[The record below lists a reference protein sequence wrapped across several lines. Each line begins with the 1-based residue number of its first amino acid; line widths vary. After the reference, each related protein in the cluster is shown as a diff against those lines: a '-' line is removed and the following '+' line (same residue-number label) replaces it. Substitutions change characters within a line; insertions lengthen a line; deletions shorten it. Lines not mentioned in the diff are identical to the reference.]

1 MSVRIPNPVPISPR
15 RTAQRAA
22 RRRVGV
28 ALAST
33 LALLAALFGAVPATS
48 TPAGATPLVQ
58 GSVAQYGV
66 AKQQNLPVTMADG
79 TVLRVDV
86 YTPATTGTTTPA
98 TGSFPVLLT
107 QTPYGKGSTEAEL
120 SWFVQRGYIAVAADV
135 RGTGTSAGSWSPWA
149 PKEAQDGAELVTW
162 AAALPHADGKVGL
175 NGGSYAGINQIMTA
189 ASVGPNSPVKAI
201 FPLVAGNDLYREL
214 ATMGG
219 IPDAEFMSFW
229 LTYTGIAHLSA
240 PLAEAL
246 RQGSTQNILDTLA
259 LELQHLGGVA
269 SANLPILTGLLGG
282 GEQAYDGTFWQQRR
296 PADLLAGVVANGVPA
311 FLVGGWYDLFQRG
324 ALMNYAGLQN
334 AWAGRPVGAPMI
346 AGQPVTDRYQLLMGP
361 WYHDP
366 RQDPTLD
373 LPGLQLRWYDK
384 WLKGIDTGITGG
396 ADPNP
401 LHVKELGSNR
411 WLDTRTYPFAGA
423 DPTRLYLDQGRT
435 GSAPASANDGL
446 LTPNAPTGNGS
457 EWISWTANNSPCT
470 RSTAQW
476 LGGFLKDPACTDSN
490 TARESGPNSLVYT
503 TAPMT
508 ETKVLAGPIGA
519 TLYAQSNTP
528 ETHWVVTVTDVA
540 PDGSSVP
547 LSSGAL
553 AGSHRALDPART
565 WYAPDGST
573 LMPYHPSTQ
582 TTTTSV
588 QPNQVTRYDVE
599 VFPTFAS
606 IAPGHRI
613 RVNVTTADTPHLAA
627 TLTQTPGLLAGI
639 WQLKSGP
646 ANPSSVTI
654 PLASATAFGTPCTSV
669 CP

>member
-1 MSVRIPNPVPISPR
+1 MSVHIR
-15 RTAQRAA
+15 RQRATRQVAA
-22 RRRVGV
+22 RRRLVVSLGSV
-28 ALAST
+28 
-33 LALLAALFGAVPATS
+33 LALVAALFGAVPAGS
-48 TPAGATPLVQ
+48 TPAAATPLVQ

-66 AKQQNLPVTMADG
+66 ATQLNVPVTMADG
-79 TVLRVDV
+79 TVLRADV
-86 YTPATTGTTTPA
+86 RTPAAAGTTTPA
-98 TGSFPVLLT
+98 AGSFPVLLT
-107 QTPYGKGSTEAEL
+107 QTPYGRGSVEAEL
-120 SWFVQRGYIAVAADV
+120 SWFTQRGYITVSADV

-149 PKEAQDGAELVTW
+149 PIEGQDGAALANW

-175 NGGSYAGINQIMTA
+175 YGGSYAGINQIMTA
-189 ASVGPNSPVKAI
+189 AAVGPNSPIKAI

-214 ATMGG
+214 VTMGG
-219 IPDAEFMSFW
+219 IPDSQFMSFW
-229 LTYTGIAHLSA
+229 LTYTGISHMTA

-246 RQGSTQNILDTLA
+246 REGSTQNILDTLT
-259 LELQHLGGVA
+259 LEIQHLGGVA
-269 SANLPILTGLLGG
+269 QSNLPILTGLLGG
-282 GEQAYDGTFWQQRR
+282 GAQAYDGTFWQQRR
-296 PADLLAGVVANGVPA
+296 PADMLASVVANGVPA

-334 AWAGRPVGAPMI
+334 AWAGRPVGAPMT
-346 AGQPVTDRYQLLMGP
+346 ADQPVTDRYQLLMGP

-373 LPGLQLRWYDK
+373 LPALHLRWYDK
-384 WLKGIDTGITGG
+384 WLKGIDTGITG
-396 ADPNP
+396 AANPNP
-401 LHVKELGSNR
+401 LHVKELGTNR
-411 WLDTRTYPFAGA
+411 WLDTRAYPFTGA
-423 DPTRLYLDQGRT
+423 DPTRLYLDKGRT
-435 GSAPASANDGL
+435 GSAPASANDGGL
-446 LTPNAPTGNGS
+446 STTAPTANGS

-476 LGGFLKDPACTDSN
+476 LGGFIKDPACTDSN
-490 TARESGPNSLVYT
+490 TARETGTGSLVYT

-553 AGSHRALDPART
+553 AGSHRAIDPAKS
-565 WYAPDGST
+565 WYAPDGSM

-582 TTTTSV
+582 ATTSSV
-588 QPNQVTRYDVE
+588 PTNQVVRYDVE

-613 RVNVTTADTPHLAA
+613 RVNVTTADTPHLSA

-654 PLASATAFGTPCTSV
+654 PLAPASAFGTACTSV